1 MGDYMDYQVIINP
14 ELGGTETGK
23 SYNGESEKE
32 YNLRFSKLLSNKLKE
47 MGINNTL
54 IRTSDKDMNDI
65 ERLNMIKRL
74 INNNSNSIIISNG
87 LGSDDIE
94 IIYGLNR
101 TDNLASR
108 LATNLE
114 DNEFTVSKYYQRRD
128 STNTNLDY
136 DYIIR
141 NLPNNESI
149 IIRYGDIT
157 SDNNYLNG
165 RIEDLVNVVANTL
178 KSYLGLANDYYIVKS
193 GDNLYSIARKF
204 NTTVDEIKK
213 LNNLTSNSLSLGQR
227 LIIKSIP
234 STITDTNTY
243 YIVKKGDSLYSVALK
258 YNMTANELKE
268 LNNLTSNILSVGQKL
283 RVNKDIPTGS
293 NTYKVVAGDNLYS
306 IANKYNTT
314 VDELKK
320 LNNLTSNNLSIGQ
333 VLIIESGTTINN
345 NTYKVV
351 NGDTLYS
358 IARKYNITVDELKKL
373 NNLTSN
379 NLSIG
384 QILKVPN
391 SNNIEYVVK
400 KGDNLYSIANKYGVS
415 VKDIMNL
422 NNLKNTNLSINQK
435 LIIPN
440 K

>member
-1 MGDYMDYQVIINP
+1 MGDNMNYQVIINP

-32 YNLRFSKLLSNKLKE
+32 YNLRFAKLLSDKLKK

-54 IRTSDKDMNDI
+54 VRTSDKNMSDT
-65 ERLNMIKRL
+65 ERVNAIKSL
-74 INNNSNSIIISNG
+74 INNNSNSIIVSNG

-114 DNEFTVSKYYQRRD
+114 ENEFTVSKYYQRRD

-165 RIEDLVNVVANTL
+165 RIEDLINVVANTL

-204 NTTVDEIKK
+204 NTTVDDIKK
-213 LNNLTSNSLSLGQR
+213 LNNLTSNSLSIGQK

-234 STITDTNTY
+234 STIKDTNTY
-243 YIVKKGDSLYSVALK
+243 YTVQKGDSLYSVALK
-258 YNMTANELKE
+258 YNMTTNELKE
-268 LNNLTSNILSVGQKL
+268 LNNLTSNILSVGQRL

-320 LNNLTSNNLSIGQ
+320 LNNLTNNNLSIGQ
-333 VLIIESGTTINN
+333 VLIIENGTTSN

-358 IARKYNITVDELKKL
+358 IARKYNISVDELKKL

-379 NLSIG
+379 SLSIG

-400 KGDNLYSIANKYGVS
+400 KGDNLYSIANKYDVS

>member
-1 MGDYMDYQVIINP
+1 MNYQIIINP

-32 YNLRFSKLLSNKLKE
+32 YNLRFSKLLSDKLKE

-54 IRTSDKDMNDI
+54 VRTSDKNMDDI
-65 ERLNMIKRL
+65 ERVNTIKSL

-87 LGSDDIE
+87 LGSDNIE

-101 TDNLASR
+101 TDNLAAR

-114 DNEFTVSKYYQRRD
+114 DNKFTVSKYYQRRD

-204 NTTVDEIKK
+204 NTTVDDIKK
-213 LNNLTSNSLSLGQR
+213 LNNLTSNSLSIGQK
-227 LIIKSIP
+227 LTIKSIP
-234 STITDTNTY
+234 STIVDTNTY
-243 YIVKKGDSLYSVALK
+243 YTVQKGDSLYSIALK
-258 YNMTANELKE
+258 YNMTVNELKK

-283 RVNKDIPTGS
+283 RVNKDIPS
-293 NTYKVVAGDNLYS
+293 SANTYKVVAGDNLYS

-333 VLIIESGTTINN
+333 
-345 NTYKVV
+345 
-351 NGDTLYS
+351 
-358 IARKYNITVDELKKL
+358 
-373 NNLTSN
+373 
-379 NLSIG
+379 
-384 QILKVPN
+384 ILKVPT
-391 SNNIEYVVK
+391 SNVLEYIVK

-435 LIIPN
+435 LIIPVM
-440 K
+440 

>member
-1 MGDYMDYQVIINP
+1 MGDNMNYQVIINP

-32 YNLRFSKLLSNKLKE
+32 YNLRFSKLLSDKLKE
-47 MGINNTL
+47 IGINNTL
-54 IRTSDKDMNDI
+54 VRTSDKDMSDI
-65 ERLNMIKRL
+65 ERVNAIKSL
-74 INNNSNSIIISNG
+74 INNNSNSIIVSNG

-101 TDNLASR
+101 TDNLAAR

-204 NTTVDEIKK
+204 NTTVDDIKK
-213 LNNLTSNSLSLGQR
+213 LNNLTSNNLSIGQK
-227 LIIKSIP
+227 LTIKSIP
-234 STITDTNTY
+234 STIVDTNTY
-243 YIVKKGDSLYSVALK
+243 YTVQKGDSLYSIALK

-283 RVNKDIPTGS
+283 RVNKEIPS
-293 NTYKVVAGDNLYS
+293 SANTYKVVAGDNLYS

-314 VDELKK
+314 VDEIKK

-333 VLIIESGTTINN
+333 VLIIENGATNN

-358 IARKYNITVDELKKL
+358 IARKYNISVDELKKL

-391 SNNIEYVVK
+391 SNNIEYIVK
-400 KGDNLYSIANKYGVS
+400 KGDNLYSVANKYGVS

-422 NNLKNTNLSINQK
+422 NNLSNTILSINQK

-440 K
+440 N

>member
-32 YNLRFSKLLSNKLKE
+32 YNLRFSKLLSDKLKE

-54 IRTSDKDMNDI
+54 VRTSDKDMSDT
-65 ERLNMIKRL
+65 ERVNTIKRL
-74 INNNSNSIIISNG
+74 INNNSNSIIVSNG

-101 TDNLASR
+101 NDNLASR

-114 DNEFTVSKYYQRRD
+114 DNEFIVNKYYQRRD
-128 STNTNLDY
+128 SNNTNLDY

-178 KSYLGLANDYYIVKS
+178 KSYLGLSNDYYIVKS

-204 NTTVDEIKK
+204 NTTVDDIKK
-213 LNNLTSNSLSLGQR
+213 LNNLTSNSLSIGQK
-227 LIIKSIP
+227 LTIKSIP
-234 STITDTNTY
+234 STIKDTNTY

-258 YNMTANELKE
+258 YNMSANELKE

-283 RVNKDIPTGS
+283 RVNKEIPS
-293 NTYKVVAGDNLYS
+293 SANTYKVVAGDNLYS

-333 VLIIESGTTINN
+333 VLIIENGTASNN
-345 NTYKVV
+345 NTYKVA

-358 IARKYNITVDELKKL
+358 VARKYNISVDELKKL

-379 NLSIG
+379 SLSIG
-384 QILKVPN
+384 QILKVPA
-391 SNNIEYVVK
+391 SNNVEYIVK
-400 KGDNLYSIANKYGVS
+400 KGDNLYSLANKYGVS

>member
-1 MGDYMDYQVIINP
+1 MDYQVIINP
-14 ELGGTETGK
+14 ELGGSETGK
-23 SYNGESEKE
+23 TYNGESEKE
-32 YNLRFSKLLSNKLKE
+32 YNLRFSKLLSDKLKE
-47 MGINNTL
+47 IGVSNIL
-54 IRTSDKDMNDI
+54 VRTSDKGMNDI
-65 ERLNMIKRL
+65 ERINYIKSLLKNSPNSL
-74 INNNSNSIIISNG
+74 ILSNG
-87 LGSDDIE
+87 LGSEDIE

-101 TDNLASR
+101 NNNLASR

-157 SDNNYLNG
+157 SDNGYLNG
-165 RIEDLVNVVANTL
+165 RIEDLVNVTANTL
-178 KSYLGLANDYYIVKS
+178 KSYLGLSNDYYIVKN

-204 NTTVDEIKK
+204 NTTVEDIKR
-213 LNNLTSNSLSLGQR
+213 LNNLTNNNLSIGQK
-227 LIIKSIP
+227 IIVKSIP
-234 STITDTNTY
+234 STIVDTNTY
-243 YIVKKGDSLYSVALK
+243 YTVKKGDSLYSIALK

-268 LNNLTSNILSVGQKL
+268 LNNLTSNILSVGQRL
-283 RVNKDIPTGS
+283 RVNKNVPESS

-314 VDELKK
+314 VAELKK
-320 LNNLTSNNLSIGQ
+320 LNNLSSNNLSIGQ
-333 VLIIESGTTINN
+333 VLIITTSTSSN
-345 NTYKVV
+345 NTYKVT

-358 IARKYNITVDELKKL
+358 IARKYNISVDELKRL
-373 NNLTSN
+373 NNLSSN
-379 NLSIG
+379 NLLIG

-391 SNNIEYVVK
+391 SNNLDYVVK

-415 VKDIMNL
+415 VKDLMNL

-435 LIIPN
+435 LIIPR

>member
-1 MGDYMDYQVIINP
+1 MNYQVIINP
-14 ELGGTETGK
+14 ELGGNETGK

-32 YNLRFSKLLSNKLKE
+32 YNLRFSKLLSGKLSQ
-47 MGINNTL
+47 MGINNIL
-54 IRTSDKDMNDI
+54 VRTSDKGMDDI
-65 ERLNMIKRL
+65 ERINYIKSLLR
-74 INNNSNSIIISNG
+74 NSPNSLVLSNG
-87 LGSDDIE
+87 LGSEDIE

-101 TDNLASR
+101 NDNLANR

-149 IIRYGDIT
+149 IIRYGDIA
-157 SDNNYLNG
+157 SDNSYLNG
-165 RIEDLVNVVANTL
+165 RIEDLVNIVANTL
-178 KSYLGLANDYYIVKS
+178 KSYLGLADDYYIVKN

-204 NTTVDEIKK
+204 NTTVEDIKR
-213 LNNLTSNSLSLGQR
+213 LNNLTNNNLSIGQK

-234 STITDTNTY
+234 STIVDTNTY
-243 YIVKKGDSLYSVALK
+243 YTVKKGDSLYSIALK

-268 LNNLTSNILSVGQKL
+268 LNNLTSNILSVGQRL
-283 RVNKDIPTGS
+283 RVNKELPEGS

-306 IANKYNTT
+306 IATKYNTT
-314 VDELKK
+314 VDKIKK

-333 VLIIESGTTINN
+333 VLIVGSGTSPSS

-358 IARKYNITVDELKKL
+358 IARKYNISVDELKRL
-373 NNLTSN
+373 NNLTGN

-384 QILKVPN
+384 QILKVPS
-391 SNNIEYVVK
+391 SNVIEYVVK
-400 KGDNLYSIANKYGVS
+400 RGDNLYSIANKYGVS
-415 VKDIMNL
+415 VKDLMNL
-422 NNLKNTNLSINQK
+422 NDLNSTNLSINQK
-435 LIIPN
+435 LIIPSR
-440 K
+440 

>member
-1 MGDYMDYQVIINP
+1 MGDNMDYQVIINP
-14 ELGGTETGK
+14 ELGGSETGK
-23 SYNGESEKE
+23 TYNGESEKE
-32 YNLRFSKLLSNKLKE
+32 YNLRFSKLLSDKLKE
-47 MGINNTL
+47 IGVSNIL
-54 IRTSDKDMNDI
+54 VRTSDKGMNDI
-65 ERLNMIKRL
+65 ERINYIKSLLKNSPNSL
-74 INNNSNSIIISNG
+74 ILSNG
-87 LGSDDIE
+87 LGSEDIE

-101 TDNLASR
+101 NNNLASR

-157 SDNNYLNG
+157 SDNGYLNG
-165 RIEDLVNVVANTL
+165 RIEDLVNVTANTL
-178 KSYLGLANDYYIVKS
+178 KSYLGLSNDYYIVKN

-204 NTTVDEIKK
+204 NTTVEDIKR
-213 LNNLTSNSLSLGQR
+213 LNNLTNNNLSIGQK

-234 STITDTNTY
+234 STIVDTNTY
-243 YIVKKGDSLYSVALK
+243 YTVKKGDSLYSIALK

-268 LNNLTSNILSVGQKL
+268 LNNLTSNILSVGQRL
-283 RVNKDIPTGS
+283 RVNKNLPENS
-293 NTYKVVAGDNLYS
+293 NTYKVVAGDSLYS

-314 VDELKK
+314 VAELKK
-320 LNNLTSNNLSIGQ
+320 LNNLSNNNLSIGQ
-333 VLIIESGTTINN
+333 VLIIPSSTVSN
-345 NTYKVV
+345 NTYKVL

-358 IARKYNITVDELKKL
+358 IARKYNISVDELKSL
-373 NNLTSN
+373 NNLSSN

-384 QILKVPN
+384 QILKVPT
-391 SNNIEYVVK
+391 SNNLEYVVK
-400 KGDNLYSIANKYGVS
+400 KGDNLYSIANKYDVS
-415 VKDIMNL
+415 VKDLMNL

-435 LIIPN
+435 LIIPR

>member
-1 MGDYMDYQVIINP
+1 MGDNMNYQVIINP

-32 YNLRFSKLLSNKLKE
+32 YNLRFSKLLSDKLKE
-47 MGINNTL
+47 IGINNTL
-54 IRTSDKDMNDI
+54 VRTSDKDMSDI
-65 ERLNMIKRL
+65 ERVNAIKSL
-74 INNNSNSIIISNG
+74 INNNSNSIIVSNG

-101 TDNLASR
+101 TDNLAAR

-204 NTTVDEIKK
+204 NTTVDDIKK
-213 LNNLTSNSLSLGQR
+213 LNNLTSNNLSIGQK
-227 LIIKSIP
+227 LTIKSIP
-234 STITDTNTY
+234 STIVDTNTY
-243 YIVKKGDSLYSVALK
+243 YTVQKGDSLYSIALK

-283 RVNKDIPTGS
+283 RVNKEIPS
-293 NTYKVVAGDNLYS
+293 SANTYKVVAGDNLYS

-314 VDELKK
+314 VDEIKK

-333 VLIIESGTTINN
+333 VLIIENGATNN
-345 NTYKVV
+345 NTHKVV

-358 IARKYNITVDELKKL
+358 IARKYNISVDELKKL

-391 SNNIEYVVK
+391 SNNIEYIVK
-400 KGDNLYSIANKYGVS
+400 KGDNLYSVANKYGVS

-422 NNLKNTNLSINQK
+422 NNLSNTILSINQK

-440 K
+440 N